1 MGVGVAR
8 ERIQKDFD
16 WKYNDWG
23 VNAMNLEDVR
33 QRLARQGYSRLA
45 TDPNAPRQIKAAAAK
60 QALAVWTGQH
70 IVTIDESQIDERP
83 GRK

>member
-1 MGVGVAR
+1 M
-8 ERIQKDFD
+8 
-16 WKYNDWG
+16 
-23 VNAMNLEDVR
+23 R
-33 QRLARQGYSRLA
+33 QRLERQGYSRLA